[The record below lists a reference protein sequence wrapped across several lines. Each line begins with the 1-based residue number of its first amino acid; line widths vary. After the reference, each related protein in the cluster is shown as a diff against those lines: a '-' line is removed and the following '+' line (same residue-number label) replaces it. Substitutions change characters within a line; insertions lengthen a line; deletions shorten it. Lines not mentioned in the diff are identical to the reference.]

1 MTTLPS
7 CAGVVLAG
15 GMSAR
20 MGVEKAALPIGDETL
35 LARIVRRLKVALP
48 EVVVI
53 GPRRLQSLV
62 PDVAVFP
69 DETPGLGPLG
79 GLSTALARTARP
91 RAFVMACDMPFVA
104 PVLVAAMAHFAERHT
119 NVDVVG
125 LRTAARGLE
134 PLHAIYA
141 RACAPIVRARIDEDG
156 DRSLAALLRA
166 LNVKEFP
173 ASRRA
178 RYDPAGRSTFN
189 ANSPD
194 AWRHVLAI
202 CAEEE

>member
-1 MTTLPS
+1 MPS
-7 CAGVVLAG
+7 CVGVVLAG
-15 GMSAR
+15 GLSAR

-35 LARIVRRLKVALP
+35 LARIVRRLRLALP
-48 EVVVI
+48 EVVII

-79 GLSTALARTARP
+79 GLSTALASTARP

-104 PVLVAAMAHFAERHT
+104 PALVAAMARYAERYPT
-119 NVDVVG
+119 VDVLA
-125 LRTAARGLE
+125 LRAAARGLE

-141 RACAPIVRARIDEDG
+141 RACAPIVRARIDSGG
-156 DRSLAALLRA
+156 DHSLGALLQS
-166 LNVKEFP
+166 LNVKALP
-173 ASRRA
+173 ASVVA

-189 ANSPD
+189 ANSAD
-194 AWRHVLAI
+194 EWRHVLAI